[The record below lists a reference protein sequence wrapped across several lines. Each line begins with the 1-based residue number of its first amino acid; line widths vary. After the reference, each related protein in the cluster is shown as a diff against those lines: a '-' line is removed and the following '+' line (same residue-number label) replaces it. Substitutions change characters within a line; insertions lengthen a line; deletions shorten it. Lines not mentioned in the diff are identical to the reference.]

1 MINDLSPILVTGI
14 VMLAIYR
21 ILELF
26 VRRNERMG
34 IIERMKLNPDSKVCP
49 PEWNLSFFNIS
60 PQYSF
65 ASLRTSLFLI
75 GTGIGLFCG
84 YILEATAFSGNP
96 NNFNYTAEIVYL
108 ACIAIFG
115 GIGLLLAYFM
125 EIKYSAKLKE

>member
-1 MINDLSPILVTGI
+1 MVNDLTPILVTGI

-34 IIERMKLNPDSKVCP
+34 IIERMKQNPDLKVSP
-49 PEWNLSFFNIS
+49 PEWNLSFFNIP

-75 GTGIGLFCG
+75 GMGIGLFCG
-84 YILEATAFSGNP
+84 YLLDATTFAGNS
-96 NNFNYTAEIVYL
+96 NNFSYTMEIVYL
-108 ACIAIFG
+108 ACIAVFG
-115 GIGLLLAYFM
+115 GVGLLIAYFM
-125 EIKYSAKLKE
+125 EIKYSATPKE